1 MKDDHLSEER
11 ARAVW
16 LRAAQLQAE
25 AAQRLEE
32 RSRLLAADESSEALS
47 DEAGLSSDMVR
58 TAAIEAG
65 IAPEFV
71 DLALA
76 ETDGSLET
84 GKGLVGWKDRAATRL
99 LGTDTR
105 RLDVTR
111 VVDASPGD
119 VLKAMQHVLP
129 QHPYLLSLRETVGED
144 PLDGA
149 VLVFDVPAMTGL
161 AFTSFAY
168 KMSWADLKELRF
180 VLRPMDEGAR
190 TEVLVSVPLER
201 SRRINWI
208 VGNVASGFTGLAGGF
223 IGVVVAK
230 GMALAGAAVA
240 APIAIGAAGLAVLGS
255 KGIGA
260 SYRWGLRTGE
270 EEITTLLKKVEVT
283 CRMGGGFSPPAPP
296 TSGASD
302 ILGLHNLLGL
312 MALPAGLLLADPAH
326 AQSPPPPFELVQP
339 ALFDRPEGQ
348 AVAWADFDRDGDLDL
363 VVGFRRQPIALYR
376 NENGVFRDVAGELGL
391 STGTRDT
398 RSLSWGDM
406 DGDGLLDLFVGF
418 GRGGADANQLY
429 RNTGDAFEDI
439 AGEVGAETSAS
450 ALASMRQ
457 VSWVDYDGDGDSD
470 LFVAVRWG
478 ANQLLRN
485 EGGRFVD
492 VSAESG
498 LSDPRRAVA
507 AAWFDMDRDGDLDLF
522 IANQGGDLD
531 ALYRN
536 DGGVFVDIAGEL
548 GMARPG
554 RPVADGSVGVS
565 VCDFDAD
572 GNFDLYVPSYGPDVL
587 YLGGGDG
594 TFRDASREWGVDV
607 PERSV
612 ASDCGDFDNDG
623 HVDLYV
629 TAYVTGEVHGRDRLF
644 RSAGARFEDVFP
656 ASLHEHDGD
665 HGVRWADFDGD
676 GDLDLAVANR
686 NARVSVWRNLYDG
699 PNRSVSVVV
708 LDGEG
713 RHTRQGSEIRVY
725 DAGSGALLASHLVDT
740 GGGYVSQNLIP
751 AHLGVGAAGR
761 VDVEVVWPSGGSRES
776 AWIRNVAVD
785 PVETTGLEVRIGI
798 PWN

>member
-208 VGNVASGFTGLAGGF
+208 VGNAASGFTGLAGGF

-312 MALPAGLLLADPAH
+312 MALPAGLLACPAASPNETAMRSEATPNEIDFFIAGWDLPSRCSGTLGEPDTPFG
-326 AQSPPPPFELVQP
+326 AQHT
-339 ALFDRPEGQ
+339 
-348 AVAWADFDRDGDLDL
+348 RDG
-363 VVGFRRQPIALYR
+363 GWRSMRRPL
-376 NENGVFRDVAGELGL
+376 GRDHLTLGTHIHSDGGQSTRSHTLRRHPPAGDHR
-391 STGTRDT
+391 GTRD
-398 RSLSWGDM
+398 
-406 DGDGLLDLFVGF
+406 
-418 GRGGADANQLY
+418 GR
-429 RNTGDAFEDI
+429 
-439 AGEVGAETSAS
+439 
-450 ALASMRQ
+450 
-457 VSWVDYDGDGDSD
+457 
-470 LFVAVRWG
+470 
-478 ANQLLRN
+478 
-485 EGGRFVD
+485 
-492 VSAESG
+492 
-498 LSDPRRAVA
+498 
-507 AAWFDMDRDGDLDLF
+507 
-522 IANQGGDLD
+522 
-531 ALYRN
+531 
-536 DGGVFVDIAGEL
+536 
-548 GMARPG
+548 
-554 RPVADGSVGVS
+554 
-565 VCDFDAD
+565 
-572 GNFDLYVPSYGPDVL
+572 
-587 YLGGGDG
+587 
-594 TFRDASREWGVDV
+594 
-607 PERSV
+607 
-612 ASDCGDFDNDG
+612 
-623 HVDLYV
+623 
-629 TAYVTGEVHGRDRLF
+629 
-644 RSAGARFEDVFP
+644 
-656 ASLHEHDGD
+656 
-665 HGVRWADFDGD
+665 
-676 GDLDLAVANR
+676 
-686 NARVSVWRNLYDG
+686 
-699 PNRSVSVVV
+699 
-708 LDGEG
+708 
-713 RHTRQGSEIRVY
+713 
-725 DAGSGALLASHLVDT
+725 
-740 GGGYVSQNLIP
+740 
-751 AHLGVGAAGR
+751 
-761 VDVEVVWPSGGSRES
+761 
-776 AWIRNVAVD
+776 
-785 PVETTGLEVRIGI
+785 TGLHG
-798 PWN
+798 